1 MNKRLMT
8 TLVIAVLALGLAGLA
23 QEKPVAPDKPG
34 RTQMAP
40 GRAPMQGRLDLQLT
54 PEQEAKLEA
63 HRKAAAEQQKGFA
76 EQMKKVREE
85 MQALRKD
92 GAAPDPAKHEALIDK
107 MFKLR
112 ADQAKLS
119 IRNQAERNKIFTP
132 EQLEKMKNRRGMMM
146 APGLGGMQG
155 RQGMAGVRGMMMG
168 QRARMAGR
176 AMGRMMDRNRAL
188 LRNRVDRIRDIRR
201 RALRRIREE

>member
-23 QEKPVAPDKPG
+23 QEKPVAPDKTV
-34 RTQMAP
+34 RDQI
-40 GRAPMQGRLDLQLT
+40 RPMERMKDALGIT
-54 PEQEAKLEA
+54 PEQQAKLEA
-63 HRKAAAEQQKGFA
+63 HRKAAGEQQKAFA

-112 ADQAKLS
+112 ADQAKTA
-119 IRNQAERNKIFTP
+119 IRNQAERDKIFTP
-132 EQLEKMKNRRGMMM
+132 EQLEKMKNRRGIMMM

-168 QRARMAGR
+168 RRAGMAGR

-201 RALRRIREE
+201 RAIRRIREE